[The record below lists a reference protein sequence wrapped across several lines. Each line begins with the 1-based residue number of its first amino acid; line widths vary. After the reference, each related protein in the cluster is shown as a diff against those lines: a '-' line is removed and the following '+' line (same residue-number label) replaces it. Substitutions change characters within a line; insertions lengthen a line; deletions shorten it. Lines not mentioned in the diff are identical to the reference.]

1 MARQFILFNRN
12 YNFQFRRPEST
23 PTTHIRGC
31 SLTAGRNALL
41 QTVGIEW
48 PAVTYA
54 IPENNFSLHIKQR
67 IKNYLNTQSSKI
79 QWITFQ
85 TVTILLTLTAT
96 WPQSSQYRDYR
107 PIPDGPTSYCKW
119 VPAHIV
125 CNTVILWSEFHRVSH
140 TTWSI
145 FAYRLLRKTIYLR
158 GRFITRDQIPSQTVS
173 YTRSDTIADSFLRRF
188 RYPCGQFLTRDQMP
202 SRTVS
207 HTRLLS
213 NFTQAW

>member
-1 MARQFILFNRN
+1 MARPSILFNRN
-12 YNFQFRRPEST
+12 WNFHFRRPEST

-67 IKNYLNTQSSKI
+67 IKNYLNKQSSKI
-79 QWITFQ
+79 QWTTFQ

-107 PIPDGPTSYCKW
+107 PIPDGPTSYFKW
-119 VPAHIV
+119 VPANMV
-125 CNTVILWSEFHRVSH
+125 CNTVILWSDFYRVYH

-145 FAYRLLRKTIYLR
+145 SAYRLLRRTTYLR
-158 GRFITRDQIPSQTVS
+158 GQFITQDQIALRAVS
-173 YTRSDTIADSFLRRF
+173 YANSNTFADSF
-188 RYPCGQFLTRDQMP
+188 
-202 SRTVS
+202 SREIRCLADS
-207 HTRLLS
+207 FSRKAI
-213 NFTQAW
+213 Q